1 MSRRL
6 TVVALVAVVLVA
18 VGGALVSG
26 LLGGR
31 RDREHARVTP
41 APSAPSRTSVPSVAL
56 PAPPA
61 APRAPAAHGAGF
73 RSEARLREHHDKH
86 GREFGR
92 VTTQEYLALAQEL
105 RDRPLGPRVLE
116 ATRADG
122 VVTRYDRDSGAF
134 LAFERDGTIRTFFK
148 PRDGEAYFRR
158 QRDRLPERER

>member
-1 MSRRL
+1 MARRL
-6 TVVALVAVVLVA
+6 TVALIAVALVAVA
-18 VGGALVSG
+18 AALSGG

-31 RDREHARVTP
+31 GERPLREAP
-41 APSAPSRTSVPSVAL
+41 APSTPSRTAGPSLA
-56 PAPPA
+56 PA
-61 APRAPAAHGAGF
+61 APTGHGAGF

-92 VTTQEYLALAQEL
+92 VTAGEYLGLAQEL

-158 QRDRLPERER
+158 QRDRLPERQR